1 MWLIFFPTAFRYCK
15 PGTERRIS
23 AFPPDCIRADHRSG
37 RNPGTDETVLGRKS
51 RLTTRLPRNQEDY
64 EQDFNQQRNV
74 CRLYLLAPLDQSI
87 INFPREKIL
96 ITLTL
101 VDYF

>member
-1 MWLIFFPTAFRYCK
+1 MWLIFFPTASRHCK

-51 RLTTRLPRNQEDY
+51 RLKARLPRNQEDY

-74 CRLYLLAPLDQSI
+74 CRLLPTCS
-87 INFPREKIL
+87 P
-96 ITLTL
+96 
-101 VDYF
+101 